1 MNKKHQINYTM
12 KSGEHLGFICL

>member
-12 KSGEHLGFICL
+12 KSGEQLGFICL